1 MLPRAPA
8 RAALQ
13 PCGRSHSR
21 PYGCDP
27 RAYREA
33 SEEKVATLGLSESER
48 DSIERFEAEVINPS
62 MTALVIL
69 DFWAEWCG
77 PCKQLS
83 PVLDKIADDYAGK
96 GVKLAKID
104 VDKDKL
110 LASQFRIQS
119 IPTVY
124 AIYRGQPVAD
134 LTNYRSEGQ
143 LKKVLDELLK
153 QLKIEGEGATPK
165 ADVEPLIA
173 MGEQVLADGDA
184 ARAVSIFRQV
194 REMAPDNA
202 EVIGGLVRALVAA
215 GETTEAKDLLDG
227 LPEGVAKKPE
237 ISRARAALEVA
248 SAAPAMDTS
257 GLEQRLAGDPDDHE
271 ARFEIAS
278 AKMAAG
284 DRDAAADALLEIV
297 RRDREWNDGA
307 ARKRFLQ
314 LLEAQGLED
323 PWSSAQRRRLSAVLF
338 T

>member
-1 MLPRAPA
+1 MGAA
-8 RAALQ
+8 RQLLNGVRTE
-13 PCGRSHSR
+13 P
-21 PYGCDP
+21 
-27 RAYREA
+27 
-33 SEEKVATLGLSESER
+33 VATLGLSEAER
-48 DSIERFEAEVINPS
+48 ESIERFEREVIQPS

-77 PCKQLS
+77 PCKQLG
-83 PVLDKIADDYAGK
+83 PVLDKVAADYADK

-104 VDKDKL
+104 VDQEKL

-143 LKKVLDELLK
+143 LKKALDQLIEK
-153 QLKIEGEGATPK
+153 LKIEPEGAAPK
-165 ADVEPLIA
+165 AEIEPLIA
-173 MGEQVLADGDA
+173 MGEQVLSEGDA
-184 ARAVSIFRQV
+184 ARAANIFAQV
-194 REMAPDNA
+194 REMAPDNL

-215 GETTEAKDLLDG
+215 GEDAQAREILDG
-227 LPEGVAKKPE
+227 VTEDQAKKPE

-248 SAAPAMDTS
+248 SAPAVDTS
-257 GLEQRLAGDPDDHE
+257 ALESRLAANPDDHE
-271 ARFEIAS
+271 ARFELAS
-278 AKMAAG
+278 AKMGAG
-284 DRDAAADALLEIV
+284 DRDGAADALLQIIAAD
-297 RRDREWNDGA
+297 RDWNEGA
-307 ARKRFLQ
+307 ARQRFLQ